1 MQYVELSLPV
11 GGSEQAEILTAQLSD
26 WSFESFSEE
35 EGLLKAYIP
44 AVAYAD
50 EKEEIAA
57 FLRET
62 GQAFSDETIA
72 DTNWNAVWE
81 SNFEPIAVAGRCLIR
96 APFHDSR
103 PGFEYEVDIM
113 PKISFGTGH
122 HATTCLMVGQI
133 LDVPLL
139 GWGLDMGSGTGV
151 LAILAVKRGAVHMDA
166 IDIDSWAYENCREN
180 VAANGA
186 AGRITPMLGD
196 AALLEGKSY
205 DFVLANINRNILL
218 RDMEAYVRTLTP
230 GGVLIVSGML
240 ERDIP
245 AIAARA
251 ASLGL
256 TVADERRQE
265 GWAALRLVKS

>member
-1 MQYVELSLPV
+1 
-11 GGSEQAEILTAQLSD
+11 
-26 WSFESFSEE
+26 
-35 EGLLKAYIP
+35 
-44 AVAYAD
+44 
-50 EKEEIAA
+50 
-57 FLRET
+57 
-62 GQAFSDETIA
+62 
-72 DTNWNAVWE
+72 
-81 SNFEPIAVAGRCLIR
+81 
-96 APFHDSR
+96 
-103 PGFEYEVDIM
+103 
-113 PKISFGTGH
+113 
-122 HATTCLMVGQI
+122 
-133 LDVPLL
+133 
-139 GWGLDMGSGTGV
+139 
-151 LAILAVKRGAVHMDA
+151 MDA